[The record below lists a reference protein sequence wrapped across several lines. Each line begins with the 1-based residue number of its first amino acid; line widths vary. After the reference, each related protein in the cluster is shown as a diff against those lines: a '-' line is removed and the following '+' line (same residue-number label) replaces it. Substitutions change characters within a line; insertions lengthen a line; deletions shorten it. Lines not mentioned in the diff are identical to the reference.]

1 MINLEKKAEELAEK
15 YGEPGKGAE
24 GRYLHERKALHECC
38 PPVLGVV
45 TDNRDPEGLGRVRVS
60 TDMSV
65 PGSESPWLCIVGQWK
80 KKGSGWWVLPEIGTQ
95 ALVVYTAKDR
105 SRGYVLGYI
114 YDRKHLPPE
123 RGGDSG
129 TVVLEG
135 KKVRGEIREG
145 KDGETIILE
154 SKDGELRIELDSGK
168 GISIRNGKGDIKIKC
183 RNFSAESEGVTIK
196 AEGLKSGSESGRT
209 KASGG
214 ASLESGGDTK
224 LKGKNIRLKGSR
236 GVTAEGKAAARQ
248 DDKVT
253 GFDIHQMVVPAGT
266 GTAVIPLPH
275 PFIGQIKGKTSSD
288 VKIGDKGIAVKGSE
302 AKHNDMM
309 HMQLPGTIKFQK
321 GPECKGEISGGT
333 VKSVKADGKEV
344 AVIGSTVTTCNDMGV
359 RDNSTIVSIGAS
371 MPMPAI
377 VSPLARDEYQKE
389 QEEKEEKE
397 AQFASVK
404 WGRTETREGEEAELT
419 ASVKNI
425 ADGNMVTLQVFPE
438 GSGPENGA
446 AYGVF
451 PLTVKNGSVSA
462 KWKWESDRREMPPEE
477 DPVFVFTA
485 HCAWCPWK
493 KSENRLK
500 VKLVRPEI
508 TKAEW
513 KDTEGKTVSK
523 GLVGEPLKLVA
534 ETKDMEEGSGV
545 TFTVY
550 EEKSGKKV
558 AETSATVKEGK
569 AEAQWTYHYNG
580 ENLTEKPRYYYEV
593 TGNRCRKAKSGTVEI
608 GARIRLYLKN
618 EITYDIYGFKCVLS
632 KNGGEAEDVYFEEGK
647 LEKEWQIPGNY
658 ELKIRTDESREK
670 EKPFEGKYER
680 DISTTV
686 IPSGEIRRK
695 TVKISLE
702 KDNEIV
708 LIEDNTNPSE

>member
-15 YGEPGKGAE
+15 YGEPWKGAE

-65 PGSESPWLCIVGQWK
+65 PGSESPWLCVAGQWK

-183 RNFSAESEGVTIK
+183 RSFSAESEEVTIK
-196 AEGLKSGSESGRT
+196 GEGLKSGSESVKT

-214 ASLESGGDTK
+214 AALEGGGDTK

-309 HMQLPGTIKFQK
+309 HMQLPGTVKFQK

-344 AVIGSTVTTCNDMGV
+344 AVIGSTVTTCNDAGV
-359 RDNSTIVSIGAS
+359 RDNSTVVSIGAS

-377 VSPLARDEYQKE
+377 VSPLACEEYRKE
-389 QEEKEEKE
+389 QEGKEKKE
-397 AQFASVK
+397 PQFASVK
-404 WGRTETREGEEAELT
+404 WGRTETGEGEEAELT
-419 ASVKNI
+419 ASVKDI

-438 GSGPENGA
+438 GSGPESGA
-446 AYGVF
+446 ALGVF

-462 KWKWESDRREMPPEE
+462 RWKWESDRRGMPPEE

-500 VKLVRPEI
+500 VKPVRPEI

-513 KDTEGKTVSK
+513 KDAEGKTASK
-523 GLVGEPLKLVA
+523 GLAGEPLKLVA

-558 AETSATVKEGK
+558 AETGATVKEGK
-569 AEAQWTYHYNG
+569 AEAEWTYHYNG
-580 ENLTEKPRYYYEV
+580 ENLTEKPRYYYEA

-608 GARIRLYLKN
+608 GARIRVYLKN

-632 KNGGEAEDVYFEEGK
+632 KDGGEAEDVYFEEGK
-647 LEKEWQIPGNY
+647 LEKEWQIAGNY
-658 ELKIRTDESREK
+658 ELKIGTEESREK
-670 EKPFEGKYER
+670 EKSFEGKYER

-708 LIEDNTNPSE
+708 LVEDNTNPSE